1 MLDNLLEIFSSPYI
15 INTSLISKMEV
26 ADQMEDGIVLR
37 TPYQVEMGKILGLG
51 LAELQM
57 VFLGLDLVMVGE
69 CHAALAKLQRSDGF

>member
-1 MLDNLLEIFSSPYI
+1 MEIFSRPFI
-15 INTSLISKMEV
+15 LNTSLISKVEV
-26 ADQMEDGIVLR
+26 AYQMEDGIVVQ
-37 TPYQVEMGKILGLG
+37 TPYQVEMDKILGPD